1 MQVKITRR
9 KRKKVRYKSLSLKLS
24 TLSYAKLKRYCQ
36 KHRLTPNKVLKKALK
51 VYMERFGP
59 VVSNNHVPVGEN
71 QLTIFDA
78 GADYPVISGD
88 TAGKK

>member
-1 MQVKITRR
+1 MPVKTARR

-24 TLSYAKLKRYCQ
+24 TISYAKLQRYCQ
-36 KHRLTPNKVLKKALK
+36 KHRLTPNKVMKKALK

-59 VVSNNHVPVGEN
+59 VMDHQVPVSEN

-78 GADYPVISGD
+78 GADYPRVNGNPTD
-88 TAGKK
+88 K